1 MRNAEFGTRNGGAT
15 LVELI
20 VVVLILGLVFGV
32 SGLAFLSLRAPRES
46 EVTRELRRARS
57 EAIRTGRP
65 TTTGVHHTPRTTHV
79 LFLPD
84 GRAIGDGVDPLTGA
98 PLNAAR

>member
-1 MRNAEFGTRNGGAT
+1 M
-15 LVELI
+15 ELI
-20 VVVLILGLVFGV
+20 VVVVILGLVFGV
-32 SGLAFLSLRAPRES
+32 SGLAFSSLRAPRES

-65 TTTGVHHTPRTTHV
+65 ATTGVNHAPRATHV

-84 GRAIGDGVDPLTGA
+84 GRAIGDGADLLTGA